1 MDSLVD
7 SYLHYLVVEKGLSR
21 NTIESYGRDLRVFL
35 DFVEGRGI
43 RSFRQ
48 VTRGD
53 VLAFLKELQ
62 GRGLSVRSV
71 SRALISLRG
80 LFRFLLLEGHL
91 EEDPV
96 EEMEVPRP
104 PRSLPHVLSLQEV
117 ERILEAPDPG
127 TPLGVRDRAMLELLY
142 ATGMRVSELAGLAPE
157 GVDIQVGFVRVKG
170 KGDKERVIPIGEVAR
185 ERLDIYL
192 REGRP
197 RLLKGRE
204 SPYLF
209 VNRQGRGLSRQ
220 GIWKLIKR
228 YALQAGVLTPITPH
242 TLRHSFATHLLERG
256 ADLRF
261 VQVMLGHADIGT
273 TQIYTHLNQEYLRK
287 IYQQYHPRA

>member
-43 RSFRQ
+43 RSFRE

>member
-43 RSFRQ
+43 RSFRE

-96 EEMEVPRP
+96 EEMEIPRP

>member
-1 MDSLVD
+1 MDYLVD

-228 YALQAGVLTPITPH
+228 YALEAGVLTPITPH

>member
-1 MDSLVD
+1 MDYLVD

-43 RSFRQ
+43 RSFRE

>member
-96 EEMEVPRP
+96 EEMEIPRP

-117 ERILEAPDPG
+117 ERILEAPDPS

-142 ATGMRVSELAGLAPE
+142 ATGMRVSELAGLPPE
-157 GVDIQVGFVRVKG
+157 GVDIQVGFARVKG
-170 KGDKERVIPIGEVAR
+170 KGDKERVIPIGEVAK
-185 ERLDIYL
+185 ERLDLYL
-192 REGRP
+192 KEGRP

-228 YALQAGVLTPITPH
+228 YALEAGVLTPITPH

-261 VQVMLGHADIGT
+261 VQVMLGHADIST
-273 TQIYTHLNQEYLRK
+273 TQIYTHVNQEYLRRL
-287 IYQQYHPRA
+287 YQEYHPRA

>member
-1 MDSLVD
+1 MDYLVD

-142 ATGMRVSELAGLAPE
+142 ATGMRVSELAGLPPE

-228 YALQAGVLTPITPH
+228 YALEAGVLTPITPH

>member
-1 MDSLVD
+1 MDYLVD

-228 YALQAGVLTPITPH
+228 YALQAGVLTAITPH

>member
-1 MDSLVD
+1 MDYLVD

-71 SRALISLRG
+71 SRALVSLRG

-142 ATGMRVSELAGLAPE
+142 ATGMRVSELAGLPPE

-228 YALQAGVLTPITPH
+228 YALEAGVLTPITPH

>member
-1 MDSLVD
+1 MDYLVD

-96 EEMEVPRP
+96 EEMEIPRP

-142 ATGMRVSELAGLAPE
+142 ATGMRVSELAGLVPE

-228 YALQAGVLTPITPH
+228 YALEAGVLTPITPH

>member
-96 EEMEVPRP
+96 EEMEIPRP

-228 YALQAGVLTPITPH
+228 YALEAGVLTPITPH

-273 TQIYTHLNQEYLRK
+273 TQIYTHVNQEYLRRL
-287 IYQQYHPRA
+287 YQEYHPRA

>member
-142 ATGMRVSELAGLAPE
+142 ATGMRVSELAGLVPE

>member
-96 EEMEVPRP
+96 EEMEIPRP

>member
-35 DFVEGRGI
+35 DFVEGREI
-43 RSFRQ
+43 RSFRE

-96 EEMEVPRP
+96 EEMEIPRP

-142 ATGMRVSELAGLAPE
+142 ATGMRVSELTGLAPE

-228 YALQAGVLTPITPH
+228 YALEAGVLTPITPH

>member
-1 MDSLVD
+1 MDYLVD

-142 ATGMRVSELAGLAPE
+142 ATGMRVSELVGLPPE

>member
-1 MDSLVD
+1 MDYLVD

-185 ERLDIYL
+185 ERLEIYL

>member
-35 DFVEGRGI
+35 DFVEGREI
-43 RSFRQ
+43 RSFRE

-71 SRALISLRG
+71 SRTLISLRG

-96 EEMEVPRP
+96 EEMEIPRP

-228 YALQAGVLTPITPH
+228 YALEAGVLTPITPH

>member
-1 MDSLVD
+1 MDYLVD

-197 RLLKGRE
+197 HLLKGRE

>member
-1 MDSLVD
+1 MDYLVD

-43 RSFRQ
+43 RSFRE

-261 VQVMLGHADIGT
+261 VQVMLGHADIAT

>member
-1 MDSLVD
+1 MDYLVD